1 MMRLYPGDGL
11 GTVIMTNATGFDV
24 GKLLD
29 RVHEFCVSRQANDG
43 RRSFAIAPL
52 AERRRRRPTIGRFES
67 RVQT

>member
-1 MMRLYPGDGL
+1 
-11 GTVIMTNATGFDV
+11 MTNATGFDV

-52 AERRRRRPTIGRFES
+52 AERRRMRPTIGRFES